1 VTRIRRFLGAVLIA
15 GSSTQCLL
23 FTEPPNVQPEV
34 TLGEP
39 TPGPEIR
46 KKTEAK
52 FTATVT
58 DDQGPESVRLQWFLR
73 EGNCPASLIEAQTE
87 PLVATGNSH
96 EMMREMEGAFCV
108 GVIATD
114 KQGASDFDA
123 RRYEVV
129 NRRPIARI
137 AMLEPSSGMPG
148 GTSVA
153 KPVPLYSNVR
163 LTGAMSE
170 DDDPPNLLRFRWKVT
185 PPAGAAEPAPCT
197 TNTAVTDGPE
207 LCRRLNTAGEYKF
220 ELVVGDGQSESEE
233 PASLPVTAGADSKP
247 CFERTEPPHDLARG
261 GDGLPPVV
269 LASPD
274 RPYTFRVLEVRDD
287 GDSYPTPTGVIAGS
301 FSWKWRAHG
310 ATEFD
315 RLTDPS
321 LTSFTIEANRYRPGD
336 EVEVRVD
343 YRDRQPLEAYP
354 CLKNNDADRCESPSQ
369 SSDEVPC
376 FQRVSW
382 RLRFIP

>member
-1 VTRIRRFLGAVLIA
+1 MLIA

-34 TLGEP
+34 TLKGP

-46 KKTEAK
+46 KKTDAK

-58 DDQGPESVRLQWFLR
+58 DDQGPEFVRLQWFLR
-73 EGNCPASLIEAQTE
+73 EGNCPANLIEAQAE
-87 PLVATGNSH
+87 PLVATGGTH
-96 EMMREMEGAFCV
+96 TMRREAEGAFCV

-123 RRYEVV
+123 LWFDVV
-129 NRRPIARI
+129 NQPPIARI
-137 AMLEPSSGMPG
+137 AMLEPSSAMS
-148 GTSVA
+148 GTA
-153 KPVPLYSNVR
+153 DKVPLYSNVR

-170 DDDPPNLLRFRWKVT
+170 DDDPPNQLRFRWKVT
-185 PPAGAAEPAPCT
+185 PPAGAAEPPPCT
-197 TNTAVTDGPE
+197 TNAAVADGPE
-207 LCRRLNTAGEYKF
+207 FCRRLNAAGDYKF
-220 ELVVGDGQSESEE
+220 ELVVQDGQLESDH
-233 PASLPVTAGADSKP
+233 PDSLTVTAGADSPP

-261 GDGLPPVV
+261 GDGLPPLV
-269 LASPD
+269 LSPSD

-287 GDSYPTPTGVIAGS
+287 GDSYPTPTGVIPGN
-301 FSWKWRAHG
+301 FSWKWRERG
-310 ATEFD
+310 VVDFD
-315 RLTDPS
+315 RLADPM

-354 CLKNNDADRCESPSQ
+354 CLTDPKADRCEFPTTPPQ
-369 SSDEVPC
+369 LPC
-376 FQRVSW
+376 FYRVSW